1 MRIPASQLI
10 GSSVHND
17 RGEDLGKIDD
27 LLVDLNDGEIRYAV
41 LSFGGL
47 LGFCKKYVAV
57 PLPLLQ
63 VSKEAGKC
71 LLSES
76 KAKLQQAPGFN
87 KNEWPDYANSTQSD
101 IVQRY
106 NAFRF
111 R

>member
-1 MRIPASQLI
+1 MRIPASKLI

-17 RGEDLGKIDD
+17 RGEDLGTIND
-27 LLVDLNDGEIRYAV
+27 LLIDLDNGEIRYAV

-47 LGFCKKYVAV
+47 LGFRNKYIAV

-63 VSKEAGKC
+63 VSKDSGKC
-71 LLSES
+71 MLNES
-76 KAKLQQAPGFN
+76 KVQLRQSPGFN
-87 KNEWPDYANSTQSD
+87 KNEWPGYANSSQVD

-106 NAFRF
+106 NKVRF

>member
-10 GSSVHND
+10 GSPVRND

-27 LLVDLNDGEIRYAV
+27 LLVDLNGGEIRYAV

-47 LGFCKKYVAV
+47 LGIRNKFIAV
-57 PLPLLQ
+57 PLPLLH
-63 VSKEAGKC
+63 VSKDVDKC
-71 LLSES
+71 LLSET
-76 KAKLQQAPGFN
+76 KAKLRQTPGFN
-87 KNEWPDYANSTQSD
+87 KNAWPAYANSTQLD

-106 NAFRF
+106 NKVRS

>member
-1 MRIPASQLI
+1 MRIPVSQLI

-27 LLVDLNDGEIRYAV
+27 LLVDMNDGEIRYAV

-47 LGFCKKYVAV
+47 LGFRNKYVAV

-76 KAKLQQAPGFN
+76 KAKLRQTPGFN
-87 KNEWPDYANSTQSD
+87 KNAWPAYANSTQLD

-106 NAFRF
+106 NTFRS